1 MAAPFITVSGNV
13 TDPNGIPYAGG
24 TITPILNVG
33 GSPILLGGGGP
44 YVPPIGPFA
53 LDNLGNFSFQL
64 AANNQITPANSTW
77 SFQISSAQGTVP
89 IAFGKTSVTFT
100 VPNLTLNA
108 STNITSSIAAVV
120 QNLTYSA
127 GGGGGGAATAL
138 NFSGTVTPIA
148 APAPTTAG
156 QVLEWNGSAWVA
168 ATVPT
173 GTGTVTNVSS
183 GNIATARI
191 NVTVANPTT
200 TPAFSFVQQAV
211 NASTFYGNPQT
222 NSNATV
228 GFFSLLSTSD
238 VQFDPTFST
247 ATAALLDVFALHFG
261 TTQLPLAS
269 TSPTTGQVLQWNG
282 TNIVGATIAPGPSF
296 ILAGSYSIA
305 AQTFAANSVTRL
317 QITTGVTGILVTDA
331 VMWAFGGTGNVNTI
345 AGWSTG
351 NLTILGLQTGANLI
365 QIYVNNPTSSG
376 IAAGAVPINWL
387 VVRP

>member
-1 MAAPFITVSGNV
+1 MAAPFITISGNV

-24 TITPILNVG
+24 TIVPILNVG
-33 GSPILLGGGGP
+33 GSPVLLGGGGP
-44 YVPPIGPFA
+44 YVPPIGPFG

-100 VPNLTLNA
+100 VANLTLNA

-127 GGGGGGAATAL
+127 GGGGGAATAL

-191 NVTVANPTT
+191 NVTVATPTT
-200 TPAFSFVQQAV
+200 TPVFSFVQQLV
-211 NASTFYGNPQT
+211 NPLTFFGNAQNT
-222 NSNATV
+222 SSAAI
-228 GFFSLLSTSD
+228 GYYSLSGSSD
-238 VQFDPTFST
+238 VQFD
-247 ATAALLDVFALHFG
+247 ATVNQATVANLNVLGLHFG
-261 TTQLPLAS
+261 TTQLLLGS
-269 TSPTTGQVLQWNG
+269 TPPTTGQVLQWNG

-305 AQTFAANSVTRL
+305 AQTFPANSVTRL

-331 VMWAFGGTGNVNTI
+331 VMWAFGGTGNVNAI

-351 NLTILGLQTGANLI
+351 NLTILGFQTGANLI